1 MFYTEQELQKIG
13 FKSVGKNVLISD
25 KCSIYS
31 PQNIEIGDNVR
42 IDDFCILSPSTNLK
56 IGNYVH
62 IGCYASIIGA
72 GEVIIE
78 DFAGISGRVSIY
90 SSNDDYT
97 GLYMTNPM
105 VPKEYTKVTHAPVII
120 KKHSIIG
127 AGSVVLPNTI
137 VNEGVSVGSLSLLN
151 GEYEE
156 YSVYTGVPA
165 KKIRNRQK
173 RFLKYEQLIRNN
185 Q

>member
-1 MFYTEQELQKIG
+1 MFLTKDQIQKIG
-13 FKSVGKNVLISD
+13 FKSVGNNVLISD
-25 KCSIYS
+25 KTSIYS
-31 PQNIEIGDNVR
+31 PQNIEIGNNVR
-42 IDDFCILSPSTNLK
+42 IDDFCIISPSKSLK

-62 IGCYASIIGA
+62 IGCYSSIIGG
-72 GEVIIE
+72 GEVVIE
-78 DFAGISGRVSIY
+78 DYCGISGRVSIY

-120 KKHSIIG
+120 KRHSIIG
-127 AGSVVLPNTI
+127 AGSIVLPNTL

-151 GEYEE
+151 GEYKE
-156 YSVYTGVPA
+156 YSVYSGVPA

-173 RFLKYEQLIRNN
+173 RFLKYEQFIKNN
-185 Q
+185 

>member
-1 MFYTEQELQKIG
+1 MFLTKEQIQQLG
-13 FKSVGKNVLISD
+13 FKSVGINVLISD
-25 KCSIYS
+25 KASIYS
-31 PQNIEIGDNVR
+31 PRNIEIGDNVR
-42 IDDFCILSPSTNLK
+42 IDDFCIISPSTSLK

-62 IGCYASIIGA
+62 IACYSSIIGA
-72 GEVIIE
+72 GEIIIE
-78 DFAGISGRVSIY
+78 DYCGLSGRVSIY

-105 VPKEYTKVTHAPVII
+105 VPKEYTKVTHGPVII

-151 GEYEE
+151 GEYTEF
-156 YSVYTGVPA
+156 SVYSGVPA
-165 KKIRNRQK
+165 KKIRDRQK
-173 RFLKYEQLIRNN
+173 RLLKYEQLIIGS
-185 Q
+185 